1 MVMSKVVW
9 AHLIIISMGLLVYVS
24 WSFIREN
31 PESIQLQIFY
41 WRLLPVSLGVLVL
54 GSLAIGFLVS
64 FLIFLFWGTSLLWEA
79 RRLRR
84 ETSSLQQMLDRQL
97 ASHSASRADGN

>member
-1 MVMSKVVW
+1 MSKVVW
-9 AHLIIISMGLLVYVS
+9 AHFIIILIGLVVYVS
-24 WSFIREN
+24 WSFIHEN

-54 GSLAIGFLVS
+54 SSIAIGFLAS
-64 FLIFLFWGTSLLWEA
+64 FLIFILWGAGLFWET

-84 ETSSLQQMLDRQL
+84 EMSSLQQMLDRQL
-97 ASHSASRADGN
+97 ASHAPSRAE

>member
-1 MVMSKVVW
+1 MSKVVW
-9 AHLIIISMGLLVYVS
+9 AHLVIISIGLLLYVS
-24 WSFIREN
+24 WSFMRDN

-54 GSLAIGFLVS
+54 SSFALGFVVS
-64 FLIFLFWGTSLLWEA
+64 FLIFLFWGTSLFWEA

-84 ETSSLQQMLDRQL
+84 EISSLQQMLDRQL
-97 ASHSASRADGN
+97 ASHPIGRTDAN